1 MKTINKGAAEFLI
14 ALRNNGLAC
23 NTIITH
29 RAYINGAKQVID
41 ELRNVLSVSE
51 DEYLRTNLEK
61 MIDLLEDREREEMYK
76 QHFED
81 FFKHKK

>member
-1 MKTINKGAAEFLI
+1 MKTIQQRAI
-14 ALRNNGLAC
+14 AYTAMREDPFTWREYQLMQD
-23 NTIITH
+23 
-29 RAYINGAKQVID
+29 AYHASATSILD

>member
-14 ALRNNGLAC
+14 ALRNNGLVC
-23 NTIITH
+23 NIIITH
-29 RAYINGAKQVID
+29 QAYINGAKQVID

-76 QHFED
+76 
-81 FFKHKK
+81 